1 LSQIESTYK
10 AVDVEETID
19 IYFYRP
25 VGYVI
30 AKFCRALGITPNV
43 VTIISIFIGVYG
55 GHLLYFRDVTINVWG
70 IVLWVIADTLDSVD
84 GQLARMTNHKS
95 KVGRIL
101 DGLGGNIMFLS
112 IYIHLFARMVV
123 TYDIGWP
130 WFLLVVLAGGASH
143 SIQSS
148 LADYYRNAYLKFV
161 VDPAKSELEGA
172 DEIRSEY
179 EATQFTRHPV
189 KKILL
194 RIYLNYTVQQEALS
208 NNFQQLRKKVASK
221 FGQNVPEW
229 FKDEYRAMNKPLM
242 KYYAILTTNTRMIV
256 MSIAVLIDFV
266 PIYFG
271 TEIIIINLI
280 MIAVTMHQEKLSA
293 RLLSMMEQRTV
304 NV

>member
-1 LSQIESTYK
+1 MSQIESTYK

>member
-1 LSQIESTYK
+1 
-10 AVDVEETID
+10 
-19 IYFYRP
+19 
-25 VGYVI
+25 
-30 AKFCRALGITPNV
+30 
-43 VTIISIFIGVYG
+43 
-55 GHLLYFRDVTINVWG
+55 
-70 IVLWVIADTLDSVD
+70 
-84 GQLARMTNHKS
+84 
-95 KVGRIL
+95 
-101 DGLGGNIMFLS
+101 
-112 IYIHLFARMVV
+112 
-123 TYDIGWP
+123 
-130 WFLLVVLAGGASH
+130 
-143 SIQSS
+143 
-148 LADYYRNAYLKFV
+148 
-161 VDPAKSELEGA
+161 
-172 DEIRSEY
+172 
-179 EATQFTRHPV
+179 
-189 KKILL
+189 
-194 RIYLNYTVQQEALS
+194 LNYTVQQEALS